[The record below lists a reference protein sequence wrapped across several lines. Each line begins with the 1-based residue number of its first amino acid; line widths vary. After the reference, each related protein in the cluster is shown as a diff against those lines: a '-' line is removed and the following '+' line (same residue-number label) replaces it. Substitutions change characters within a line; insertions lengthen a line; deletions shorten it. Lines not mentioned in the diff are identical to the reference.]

1 MVVNPLIP
9 SLPDMIFSFF
19 GCIALI
25 GFALFIW
32 TVVDIWR
39 SNATEERKI
48 LWTILAL
55 VANLIGMILWF
66 AVGRK
71 TNK

>member
-1 MVVNPLIP
+1 MDTNPLLP
-9 SLPDMIFSFF
+9 HLPDLIFGYF
-19 GCIALI
+19 GFVLLI

-32 TVVDIWR
+32 TIVDIWR

-55 VANLIGMILWF
+55 VANFIGMVLWF